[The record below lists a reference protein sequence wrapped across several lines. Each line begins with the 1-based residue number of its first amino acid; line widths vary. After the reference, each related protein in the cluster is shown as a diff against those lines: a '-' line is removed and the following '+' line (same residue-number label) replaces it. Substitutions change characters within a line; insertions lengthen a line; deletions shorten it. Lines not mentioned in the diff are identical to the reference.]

1 MEVLKK
7 INVIDSVLIKFNNSL
22 HPLGTLSLLAVDYPC
37 STVKITVTGKSSKQQ
52 RLGSHVSTS
61 LLYPSLNER
70 KGSDMCCSVNLVIVQ
85 TILTIK

>member
-1 MEVLKK
+1 MYVSAKKK

-52 RLGSHVSTS
+52 RLGSHASTS

-70 KGSDMCCSVNLVIVQ
+70 IQGQ
-85 TILTIK
+85 TCVVLSIW